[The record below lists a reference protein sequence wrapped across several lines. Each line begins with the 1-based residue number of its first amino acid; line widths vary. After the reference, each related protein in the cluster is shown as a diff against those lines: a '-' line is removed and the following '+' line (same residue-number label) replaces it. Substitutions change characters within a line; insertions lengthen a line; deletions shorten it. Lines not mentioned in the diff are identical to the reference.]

1 MWAWLNGPGRA
12 LREPLK
18 GSTNY
23 LGAYDRDG
31 NLLRLERMKGRGRG
45 NQEEEA
51 EEEDAEAEVQREGE
65 GEGVEGAKGRLPR
78 EGREDLR
85 PFPLNKQFVSQPVLS
100 EELRELVYKKAVVDG
115 EKVVAVSAQLGIS
128 MERVAAVV
136 RLKEVE
142 NEWTKKVRDLTRL
155 FVWLASNFYDEHIN
169 RLVFKTPTWLH
180 HFSRI

>member
-12 LREPLK
+12 FREPLK

-31 NLLRLERMKGRGRG
+31 NLLRLERMKGRGRRSA
-45 NQEEEA
+45 A
-51 EEEDAEAEVQREGE
+51 EEEEGDGEAGAEMEAGEEGE
-65 GEGVEGAKGRLPR
+65 RVSADGRLPR

-100 EELRELVYKKAVVDG
+100 EELRELVYKKVVLGG

-142 NEWTKKVRDLTRL
+142 NEWVKKVCDSLSYSL
-155 FVWLASNFYDEHIN
+155 CFMMIL
-169 RLVFKTPTWLH
+169 
-180 HFSRI
+180 